1 MSRRLNR
8 EALAAILQA
17 EDIEALSF
25 PELVTLFREEEG
37 ISEFLP
43 DGVYQIDPRNGDR
56 IIYNSSRARRP
67 HDYQPP
73 PASTSEQECII
84 CKGKTTGIIDV
95 ADLSEGFTFI
105 NKNLFPILYPLEI
118 NRNRSKGIACNRGC
132 LPPLAW
138 TLAPVETRGRK
149 SHGLHFLQWTSSQHD
164 KDWHNMPLSDRV
176 VVMQRLAA
184 LERKILTDSKE
195 FLPPSESW
203 EDPDGYHGLVLII
216 KNHGRLV
223 GGSLAHGHQQIA
235 LSNVMPRQMRDNWR
249 FERERGETVS
259 TYLLR
264 ENPSELVIKDYGPAT
279 LLVPYFMR
287 RPFDMMLLVKETG
300 KKHLHELTDAEIV
313 AVAEGWRDAIRAIHL
328 IMPEIGRELAYN
340 VIANN
345 GPGAGIYFEFLPCSQ
360 EVGGFE
366 KLGLFACQGSPKS
379 AAVRIRE
386 LLREQGS
393 ARDLW
398 PSVPGI

>member
-1 MSRRLNR
+1 MSQQLNR

-17 EDIEALSF
+17 EDLEALSF
-25 PELVTLFREEEG
+25 PELVELFRKEEG
-37 ISEFLP
+37 ICGFLP

-56 IIYNSSRARRP
+56 IIYNSSRTRRP
-67 HDYQPP
+67 HDYQAPS
-73 PASTSEQECII
+73 ASTSEQECII
-84 CKGKTTGIIDV
+84 CQGKTTGIIDIT
-95 ADLSEGFTFI
+95 DLSEGFTFV
-105 NKNLFPILYPLEI
+105 NKNLYPALYPLEI
-118 NRNRSKGIACNRGC
+118 NLSNHLGEGSQ
-132 LPPLAW
+132 
-138 TLAPVETRGRK
+138 ETRGWL
-149 SHGLHFLQWTSSQHD
+149 SYGLHFLQWTSSQHD

-184 LERKILTDSKE
+184 LERRLLAESKE

-203 EDPDGYHGLVLII
+203 DDRNGCRGLVLII

-235 LSNVMPRQMRDNWR
+235 LSNVMPRRMRDNWR
-249 FERERGETVS
+249 FERERGETFS

-287 RPFDMMLLVKETG
+287 RPFDMMLLVKETD

-313 AVAEGWRDAIRAIHL
+313 AVARGWHDAIRAMRL
-328 IMPEIGRELAYN
+328 IMPKIGRELAYN

-345 GPGAGIYFEFLPCSQ
+345 GPGAGIYFEFLPYSQ
-360 EVGGFE
+360 EIGGFE

-393 ARDLW
+393 ALDLR